1 MKGIFMTKSNVKL
14 NPAKNN
20 SNDND
25 NMEDSIRLLADL
37 TRREIDKAYNI
48 NNISETETY
57 YSNRYGWSLR
67 KTIS

>member
-1 MKGIFMTKSNVKL
+1 MTKTNMNL
-14 NPAKNN
+14 NPSKNN
-20 SNDND
+20 RDD
-25 NMEDSIRLLADL
+25 GDSLEYSIKLLADL

-48 NNISETETY
+48 NNSNDTETY